1 MANLQG
7 RRLCLSALAASA
19 ALAFAASAGA
29 AEKVVTMRGAPA
41 PGPARYDRVFVTK
54 FGPASARNVLVLM
67 PGTIAGA
74 GDFTLTG
81 RYLVRKVPGLQVWA
95 VDRRSQALEDTSM
108 FAKALSGRATP
119 QQAFDYYLGGGGYTF
134 VDTSALPFARDWG
147 MKVALDDVRRVV
159 QAARR
164 GGRTVFLGGHSLG
177 ASLTAAYAAWDFGG
191 RPGYRDIAGMILID
205 GGLLGSFDAY
215 NLAQARQ
222 QIDALSTG
230 NPFADL
236 INVGVP
242 EATGL
247 FAEIGGVFA
256 RLAPAASA
264 QMLQDYPLLPDRF
277 DPGYPVTDRG
287 LLGYAF
293 DRDTSPA
300 ELSLIH
306 VNAGR
311 LAGGGQACAAPC
323 DWVDGGVTPIA
334 RLAATF
340 GQEPSNGV
348 EWFFPRRL
356 TIDTNGADQM
366 RQNRVARFLGLRLE
380 HTAQI
385 HLPLYAIQTDL
396 AGADVLGGAR
406 NLIRRSAI
414 TRREATLVNADPL
427 FSHLDPLTAA
437 PAKNRFF
444 KTIVPF
450 LKRNMR

>member
-7 RRLCLSALAASA
+7 RRICLSALAASA
-19 ALAFAASAGA
+19 ALAFASSAGA

-41 PGPARYDRVFVTK
+41 PGPAKYDRVFVTK

-67 PGTIAGA
+67 PGTVAGA
-74 GDFTLTG
+74 GVFTLTG
-81 RYLVRKVPGLQVWA
+81 RYLVKKVPGLQVWA

-119 QQAFDYYLGGGGYTF
+119 QQAFDYYLGGRGYRF
-134 VDTSALPFARDWG
+134 VDTSALPFARKWG

-159 QAARR
+159 QAARG

-191 RPGYRDIAGMILID
+191 RPGYRDIAGMVLID

-256 RLAPAASA
+256 RLAPTASA
-264 QMLQDYPLLPDRF
+264 QVLQDYPLLPDRF

-311 LAGGGQACAAPC
+311 LAGGGQACAGAC

-340 GQEPSNGV
+340 GQEPSNGI

-356 TIDTNGADQM
+356 TIDTNGADRM
-366 RQNRVARFLGLRLE
+366 RQNAVARFLGLRLA

-385 HLPLYAIQTDL
+385 NVPLYAIQTDL

-406 NLIRRSAI
+406 NLIGRSAI

-427 FSHLDPLTAA
+427 FAHVDPLTAA

-450 LKRNMR
+450 LKRYAR